1 MRVGSLQRQRKSS
14 ILPVIGG
21 CLAVYAVCAVGFHAL
36 VEPSLG
42 KNQPPPAPVLQY
54 SAAALA
60 ARAEAVTPSPVAAS
74 RPASTA
80 VAAAPAARA
89 AAPKVTAKVAPAPA
103 PTAAPTQAPAPI
115 QAAAPTPAIA
125 PTVALAPAA
134 TPPVAPAAAP
144 AMALTPSAEPTVAA
158 AATPE
163 ATADTV
169 EKTAAVEPK
178 KPARKRVAAPK
189 PQPSFFDFFSG
200 GFNNNGRANNARS
213 STARSTG
220 PRSFF

>member
-1 MRVGSLQRQRKSS
+1 
-14 ILPVIGG
+14 
-21 CLAVYAVCAVGFHAL
+21 
-36 VEPSLG
+36 
-42 KNQPPPAPVLQY
+42 
-54 SAAALA
+54 
-60 ARAEAVTPSPVAAS
+60 
-74 RPASTA
+74 
-80 VAAAPAARA
+80 
-89 AAPKVTAKVAPAPA
+89 
-103 PTAAPTQAPAPI
+103 
-115 QAAAPTPAIA
+115 
-125 PTVALAPAA
+125 
-134 TPPVAPAAAP
+134 
-144 AMALTPSAEPTVAA
+144 MALTPSAEPTVAA

-213 STARSTG
+213 NTARSTG

>member
-21 CLAVYAVCAVGFHAL
+21 CLAVYAVCAVGFHTL

-60 ARAEAVTPSPVAAS
+60 ARAEAVTPSPVAVS

-80 VAAAPAARA
+80 VTAAPAARA
-89 AAPKVTAKVAPAPA
+89 AAPKATAKVTPAATPAVAPTPAVAASVAAAPAPA
-103 PTAAPTQAPAPI
+103 VAPA
-115 QAAAPTPAIA
+115 
-125 PTVALAPAA
+125 VALAPSAIAA
-134 TPPVAPAAAP
+134 LAPEAAS
-144 AMALTPSAEPTVAA
+144 TAA
-158 AATPE
+158 GAATPE

-213 STARSTG
+213 NTARSTG

>member
-42 KNQPPPAPVLQY
+42 KNQPPPPSIPQY

-74 RPASTA
+74 RPAPA
-80 VAAAPAARA
+80 ANAAARPAAS
-89 AAPKVTAKVAPAPA
+89 KVTAKVAPAPA

-115 QAAAPTPAIA
+115 QVAAPTPAVA

-178 KPARKRVAAPK
+178 KLARKRVAAPK

-213 STARSTG
+213 NTARSTG